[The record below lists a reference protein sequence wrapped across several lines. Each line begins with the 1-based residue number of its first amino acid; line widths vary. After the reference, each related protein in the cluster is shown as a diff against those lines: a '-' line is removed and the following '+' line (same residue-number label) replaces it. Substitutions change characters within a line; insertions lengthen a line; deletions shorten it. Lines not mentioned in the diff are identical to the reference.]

1 MFTVRCNMV
10 YGKLSTL
17 LIFHEI
23 TEVSLCGIIIS
34 SITRTNKYNK
44 LRTFQLQ
51 VIAQFDIFSFRII
64 ILSNRKSEVPKH
76 LSEQYKNQ
84 VFLTTYTSK
93 TMAN

>member
-1 MFTVRCNMV
+1 MV

-34 SITRTNKYNK
+34 SITRTDKYNK

-64 ILSNRKSEVPKH
+64 ILSNQKSEVPLH
-76 LSEQYKNQ
+76 PSERYKNQ